1 VSSADES
8 LIARGC
14 GASYGDASINAAGGT
29 VLTERLNR
37 FLAFDQETGILSCEA
52 GVTIADVLVTLLP
65 RGVFP
70 PVSPGTKFV
79 TLGGCIAC
87 DVHGKN
93 HHRHGSIAAHLI
105 DFHLLTASGDLLRC
119 SREERPD
126 LFWAT
131 IGGMGL
137 TGIITELRL
146 RMTRAETP
154 FVAVDYDRAQHLDAA
169 LRLFDDDRGYTY
181 SVAWIDC
188 LARGR
193 ALGRSVLMRGD
204 PLGAAEATERGLPT
218 SRWGV
223 PRRITVPFGLPAA
236 LLNPVTVGAFNA
248 LYYRRHPARAR
259 RVPVHYD
266 AFFYP
271 LDRLRRWNRLYGRR
285 GFLQYQCVVPFQGG
299 REGLRRILE
308 TVADSRLASFLAVLK
323 RFGEAD
329 PAQMLSFPMA
339 GYTLALDLPRSD
351 DRVFALL
358 ERLDEIVAGGGG
370 RVYLAKDARLTPDRF
385 RAMYPE
391 FPRWLQVKR
400 HVDPANRFRSDLG
413 TRLGLQP

>member
-1 VSSADES
+1 
-8 LIARGC
+8 
-14 GASYGDASINAAGGT
+14 
-29 VLTERLNR
+29 
-37 FLAFDQETGILSCEA
+37 
-52 GVTIADVLVTLLP
+52 
-65 RGVFP
+65 
-70 PVSPGTKFV
+70 
-79 TLGGCIAC
+79 
-87 DVHGKN
+87 VHGKN
-93 HHRHGSIAAHLI
+93 HHRHGSIAVHLI
-105 DFHLLTASGDLLRC
+105 DFHLLTADGEVVRC
-119 SREERPD
+119 SRDERPA

-137 TGIITELRL
+137 TGIVTELRL
-146 RMTRAETP
+146 RMARTETP
-154 FVAVDYDRAQHLDAA
+154 FVAVDYDRAENLDAA
-169 LRLFDDDRGYTY
+169 LRLFDDDQEYAY

-193 ALGRSVLMRGD
+193 ALGRSVLMRGEG
-204 PLGAAEATERGLPT
+204 LEAAEAARRGLPT
-218 SRWGV
+218 GRWDA
-223 PRRITVPFGLPAA
+223 PSRITVPFELPAA

-299 REGLRRILE
+299 RETLRRILE
-308 TVADSRLASFLAVLK
+308 TVAGSRLASFLAVLK

-400 HVDPANRFRSDLG
+400 QVDPANRFRSDLG
-413 TRLGLQP
+413 ARLGLQP

>member
-1 VSSADES
+1 M
-8 LIARGC
+8 
-14 GASYGDASINAAGGT
+14 NAAGGT
-29 VLTERLNR
+29 VLTERLDR
-37 FLAFDQETGILSCEA
+37 FLAFDEETRILSCEA
-52 GVTIADVLVTLLP
+52 GVTMAEVLATLMP

-93 HHRHGSIAAHLI
+93 HHRQGSLAAHLI
-105 DFHLLTASGDLLRC
+105 DFHLLTADGEVVRC
-119 SREERPD
+119 SRDERPD

-137 TGIITELRL
+137 TGIVTELRL
-146 RMTRAETP
+146 RMARAETP
-154 FVAVDYDRAQHLDAA
+154 FVAVDYDRAENLDAA
-169 LRLFDDDRGYTY
+169 LRLFDDDQEYAY

-204 PLGAAEATERGLPT
+204 SLEAAEAARRGLPAGGWDAP
-218 SRWGV
+218 S
-223 PRRITVPFGLPAA
+223 RITVPFELPAA

-259 RVPVHYD
+259 RVPVHFD

-299 REGLRRILE
+299 RETLRRILE

-358 ERLDEIVAGGGG
+358 ERLDEIVASGGG

-400 HVDPANRFRSDLG
+400 QVDPANRFRSDLG

>member
-1 VSSADES
+1 
-8 LIARGC
+8 
-14 GASYGDASINAAGGT
+14 
-29 VLTERLNR
+29 
-37 FLAFDQETGILSCEA
+37 
-52 GVTIADVLVTLLP
+52 
-65 RGVFP
+65 
-70 PVSPGTKFV
+70 
-79 TLGGCIAC
+79 
-87 DVHGKN
+87 
-93 HHRHGSIAAHLI
+93 
-105 DFHLLTASGDLLRC
+105 
-119 SREERPD
+119 
-126 LFWAT
+126 
-131 IGGMGL
+131 
-137 TGIITELRL
+137 
-146 RMTRAETP
+146 
-154 FVAVDYDRAQHLDAA
+154 
-169 LRLFDDDRGYTY
+169 
-181 SVAWIDC
+181 
-188 LARGR
+188 
-193 ALGRSVLMRGD
+193 
-204 PLGAAEATERGLPT
+204 
-218 SRWGV
+218 
-223 PRRITVPFGLPAA
+223 

-259 RVPVHYD
+259 RVPVHFD

-299 REGLRRILE
+299 RETLRRILE

-400 HVDPANRFRSDLG
+400 RVDPANRFRSDLG